1 MKPQKYKLK
10 NGEDR
15 WLFQIFIGRNPI
27 TGKQIKKTRMGFKSP
42 IEATIAYA
50 KMLEERQNG
59 AYTLES
65 LAVERVTIETLYH
78 QWHEEYA
85 QSVEAST
92 LSKTESY
99 YNNHIL
105 PDIGARK
112 VREITS
118 GELQSLLNKWATQ
131 AKSGV
136 VWGQY
141 LKQLFSYAQLHEIIF
156 KNPFDVVTRPKQVNT
171 SRERKQ
177 ENFLNSEQLTRFLN
191 YWETKTVPQYAYFRL
206 LAYTGLRRGEI
217 LALTWDDFDFDRK
230 LLTVNKSIGLDYR
243 NKTTNMYLKQTKT
256 GASNRVISIDNK
268 TLEIM
273 NAYHL
278 IASKSMSNVVW
289 PGKHTYMDFNVPER
303 WIQKMRKELP
313 DSDNDLKYVT
323 LHGLRHTHAT
333 LLFEQAAR
341 HGKSAPIK
349 AVQKRLGHAD
359 VAMTLQIYTHATN
372 RENDIVNDILN
383 DGFD

>member
-27 TGKQIKKTRMGFKSP
+27 TGKQIIKTKSGFKSP

-50 KMLEERQNG
+50 KLLEERENG
-59 AYTLES
+59 SYTLES
-65 LAVERVTIETLYH
+65 LAVEKVTVETLYK
-78 QWHEEYA
+78 QWHEEYS

-99 YNNHIL
+99 YKNHIL

-141 LKQLFSYAQLHEIIF
+141 LKQLFHYAQLHEIIF

-177 ENFLNSEQLTRFLN
+177 ENFLNSKQLTRFLD
-191 YWETKTVPQYAYFRL
+191 YWETKKVPQYAYFRL

-217 LALTWDDFDFDRK
+217 LALTWDDFDFQRHR
-230 LLTVNKSIGLDYR
+230 LTVNKSVGLDYR
-243 NKTTNMYLKQTKT
+243 NKTANMYLKQTKT
-256 GASNRVISIDNK
+256 GSSNRILSIDNK
-268 TLEIM
+268 TIKIM
-273 NAYHL
+273 QAYKSIAPKNSNNIICQENIHTWISTYLKDGYKKCVRNYL
-278 IASKSMSNVVW
+278 I
-289 PGKHTYMDFNVPER
+289 
-303 WIQKMRKELP
+303 
-313 DSDNDLKYVT
+313 
-323 LHGLRHTHAT
+323 
-333 LLFEQAAR
+333 
-341 HGKSAPIK
+341 
-349 AVQKRLGHAD
+349 
-359 VAMTLQIYTHATN
+359 QIT
-372 RENDIVNDILN
+372 I
-383 DGFD
+383 

>member
-27 TGKQIKKTRMGFKSP
+27 TGKQIIKTKSGFKSP

-50 KMLEERQNG
+50 KMLEEREKG
-59 AYTLES
+59 SYTLES
-65 LAVERVTIETLYH
+65 LAVEKVTVETLYK
-78 QWHEEYA
+78 QWHEEYS

-99 YNNHIL
+99 YKNHIL
-105 PDIGARK
+105 PSIGSRK
-112 VREITS
+112 VRDITS

-156 KNPFDVVTRPKQVNT
+156 KNPFDVVTRPKKVNT

-217 LALTWDDFDFDRK
+217 LALTWDDFDFQRHR
-230 LLTVNKSIGLDYR
+230 LTVNKSVGLDYR

-256 GASNRVISIDNK
+256 GASNRTISIDKK

-273 NAYHL
+273 QAYKS
-278 IASKSMSNVVW
+278 IAPQNMNNIIW

-303 WIQKMRKELP
+303 WIQKMRNELP
-313 DSDNDLKYVT
+313 DSDNDLKHVT

-359 VAMTLQIYTHATN
+359 VAMTLQIYTHATS
-372 RENDIVNDILN
+372 RENDIVDDILN